1 MAQAQ
6 EPWLELLLIPPSR
19 RLAAVRAARE
29 VTFRRCRLQLHY
41 RKFDNLAARLAE
53 EGEEILL
60 SAVIASICSPRG
72 SVAAGWRDRAAWEAE
87 RHTGVPSVRRDPWKA
102 RLELRQA
109 ASYQPNQGPALPQVQ
124 ARDLQPL

>member
-41 RKFDNLAARLAE
+41 RKFDNLVARLAE
-53 EGEEILL
+53 GSEEILH
-60 SAVIASICSPRG
+60 STVIASICSPRG
-72 SVAAGWRDRAAWEAE
+72 SVAAVMERQGCLGGGAAHRRPVRETGSRESTARAS
-87 RHTGVPSVRRDPWKA
+87 TGG
-102 RLELRQA
+102 EL
-109 ASYQPNQGPALPQVQ
+109 PA
-124 ARDLQPL
+124 